1 MSNAKNFVTKGTG
14 NVFQDL
20 GFSGEKAAELVLKSS
35 LLRAIQETIR
45 EQGWK
50 QAEAAARLGVDQA
63 KVSKLL
69 AGQMAGFSAERLV
82 NWLAK
87 LGRDVEVRIRP
98 AARGRRQG
106 RVIARVS

>member
-1 MSNAKNFVTKGTG
+1 MPTAKNFMTKGTG
-14 NVFQDL
+14 NVFRDL

-35 LLRAIQETIR
+35 LLQAIQETIR
-45 EQGWK
+45 ERRWK
-50 QAEAAARLGVDQA
+50 QAEAASHLGIDQA

-87 LGRDVEVRIRP
+87 LGCDVEVRVRP